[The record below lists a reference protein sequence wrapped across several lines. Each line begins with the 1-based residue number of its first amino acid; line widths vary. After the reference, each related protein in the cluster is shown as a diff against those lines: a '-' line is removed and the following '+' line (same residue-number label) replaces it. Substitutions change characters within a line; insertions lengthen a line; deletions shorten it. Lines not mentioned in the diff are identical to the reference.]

1 MGGPVGIGTIVT
13 ALAVGYS
20 VQFFFKLGNFS
31 SKSKQL
37 DLLQLYRFLKKP
49 QKLE

>member
-1 MGGPVGIGTIVT
+1 MGGPVGMGTVVT

-20 VQFFFKLGNFS
+20 VQFFFKLGHFS
-31 SKSKQL
+31 SKSNQI

-49 QKLE
+49 QKPE